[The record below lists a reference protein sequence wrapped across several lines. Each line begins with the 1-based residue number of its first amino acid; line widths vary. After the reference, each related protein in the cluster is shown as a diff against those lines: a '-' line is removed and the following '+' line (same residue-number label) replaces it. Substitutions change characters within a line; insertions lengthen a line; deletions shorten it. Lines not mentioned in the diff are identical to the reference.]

1 MKREYTATA
10 YILQQQQT
18 LLLFHKKFNKW
29 LPPGGHVEQDET
41 PPQAAKREVKEET
54 GLEIE
59 FILQENVWIDYPHAT
74 SIERPY
80 FCLLENIAA
89 HQEKAAH
96 QHIDFIFLA
105 KPLSSPLSLPAN
117 CEWFDLKKAL
127 KLPPQ
132 EIFQDTLDVLKKI
145 LGD

>member
-1 MKREYTATA
+1 MKREYTATT
-10 YILQQQQT
+10 YILQQQQV

-41 PPQAAKREVKEET
+41 PPQAARREVKEET

-59 FILQENVWIDYPHAT
+59 FILQENIWIDYPHAT

-80 FCLLENIAA
+80 LCLLENIAA

-105 KPLSSPLSLPAN
+105 RPLSSPLALPIG

-127 KLPPQ
+127 ELSPQ

-145 LGD
+145 LSN